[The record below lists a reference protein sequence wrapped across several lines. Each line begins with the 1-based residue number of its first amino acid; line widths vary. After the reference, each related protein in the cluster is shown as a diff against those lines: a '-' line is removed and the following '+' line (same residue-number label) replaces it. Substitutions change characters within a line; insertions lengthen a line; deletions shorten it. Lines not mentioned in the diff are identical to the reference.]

1 MTLSSFLGSLTGRD
15 GTQADA
21 APRPPVSNPASSP
34 DVLAWVKAGG
44 LQFVPPKETD
54 HTLGGQR
61 EVRERIADVLP
72 GVVFDDEGRGAF
84 ARTGYTVSFDTGCD
98 DQVAAVRVQVTG
110 GLAALPPIQRL
121 VTKTGWRL
129 ESVN

>member
-1 MTLSSFLGSLTGRD
+1 MTLSSFIGSLTGRD
-15 GTQADA
+15 GTHADT

-34 DVLAWVKAGG
+34 DVLAWVKAGE
-44 LQFVPPKETD
+44 LQFVPARATD

-84 ARTGYTVSFDTGCD
+84 ARTGYTVAFDTGCD